1 MILRP
6 GGINEESLLQKKS
19 LSGDRLALTSRDQP
33 ASAFTV
39 LGVKPAGDSHLEW
52 LSYQHGR
59 STPVLRISPHS

>member
-19 LSGDRLALTSRDQP
+19 LSGDRLALTSR
-33 ASAFTV
+33 
-39 LGVKPAGDSHLEW
+39 VKPAGDSHLEW

-59 STPVLRISPHS
+59 STPVLMISPHS